1 MEYLKKWTKTAL
13 IVLTFVASI
22 AVTKHKFDYQQAQL
36 DQTKLEMRQTRDLL
50 DQISHNTDTLLQQMK
65 RLEET
70 HPYSGK
76 RWKSRK
82 TGLCTTG
89 NFFGF
94 LLYTPVDTAVSK
106 ELIYTLRTYPGPTA
120 RINSLRRHYNPT
132 SQHYHGKAVDLEWNE
147 EVIAFL
153 ISDEGKQWLQTHGVT
168 FYIEGRP
175 GSKKVRKYLNVPV
188 ASEYVFFN
196 PDASGDHIHLNI

>member
-76 RWKSRK
+76 R
-82 TGLCTTG
+82 
-89 NFFGF
+89 
-94 LLYTPVDTAVSK
+94 
-106 ELIYTLRTYPGPTA
+106 
-120 RINSLRRHYNPT
+120 
-132 SQHYHGKAVDLEWNE
+132 
-147 EVIAFL
+147 
-153 ISDEGKQWLQTHGVT
+153 
-168 FYIEGRP
+168 
-175 GSKKVRKYLNVPV
+175 
-188 ASEYVFFN
+188 
-196 PDASGDHIHLNI
+196 